1 MRSETFGQGKKYH
14 MRTKLIRLV
23 VLASMAGFLM
33 SCGTTSQ
40 FTPGKGNK
48 YQYTYKLMYP
58 VENSNLLFHDD
69 SIIIQFKFDEA
80 AIRFQLQNISDSYLT
95 IDWNKASMNI
105 QGRYF
110 ALRHVSNLYR
120 DSSSSASVLLPPLGY
135 LRDVVIP
142 RDNIHNDGD
151 RWVEVDLFPTTDRKS
166 VKLQESIKKS
176 VGRQIG
182 LLLPMMFGS
191 TEYNYEFNFQVDSV
205 KRIPWKDYEPFRR
218 IPEPPSPKHQAVGLD
233 NVTTAII
240 VVGILGFS
248 AYALSVKKS
257 PPSE

>member
-1 MRSETFGQGKKYH
+1 MK
-14 MRTKLIRLV
+14 TKLIRLV
-23 VLASMAGFLM
+23 VLASLAGLLM

-58 VENSNLLFHDD
+58 VENSNLLFQDD

-80 AIRFQLQNISDSYLT
+80 AIRFQLQNISNSYLA
-95 IDWNKASMNI
+95 IDWKKASMNI

-110 ALRHVSNLYR
+110 AIRHVINLYG
-120 DSSSSASVLLPPLGY
+120 DSSSSTSILLPPLGY
-135 LRDVVIP
+135 LHDVVIP
-142 RDNIHNDGD
+142 RDNIYSDGD

-176 VGRQIG
+176 VGRQFG
-182 LLLPMMFGS
+182 LLLPMTFES
-191 TEYNYEFNFQVDSV
+191 TAKNYEFDFQVDSV
-205 KRIPWKDYEPFRR
+205 KQIPWKNYKPFQR
-218 IPEPPSPKHQAVGLD
+218 IPEPPSPKHQVSELD

-240 VVGILGFS
+240 TVGILGFS
-248 AYALSVKKS
+248 AYVLSMKKS
-257 PPSE
+257 PPIE

>member
-1 MRSETFGQGKKYH
+1 
-14 MRTKLIRLV
+14 MRTKLICLV
-23 VLASMAGFLM
+23 VLASLAGLLL

-80 AIRFQLQNISDSYLT
+80 AIRFQLQNISNSYLA
-95 IDWNKASMNI
+95 IDWNKTSMNI

-110 ALRHVSNLYR
+110 PIRHVSNLYY
-120 DSSSSASVLLPPLGY
+120 DSSSSTSILLPPLGY
-135 LRDVVIP
+135 LRDIVIP
-142 RDNIHNDGD
+142 RDNIYNDGD
-151 RWVEVDLFPTTDRKS
+151 RWIEVDLFPTIDRKS
-166 VKLQESIKKS
+166 MKLQESIKKS
-176 VGRQIG
+176 AGRRIG

-191 TEYNYEFNFQVDSV
+191 TEYNYEFDFQVDSV
-205 KRIPWKDYEPFRR
+205 KRIPWKNYEPFQR
-218 IPEPPSPKHQAVGLD
+218 IPEPPSSKHQVSGSD

-240 VVGILGFS
+240 AVGILGFS
-248 AYALSVKKS
+248 AYVLSVKKS